1 VDRDQMLTNVM
12 LYWLT
17 GAADSSARIYYE
29 RPHADY
35 WGTPPEP
42 STTPTA
48 LADSPHDNFIPLRH
62 VAERTNN
69 IVQWTQYERGGHF
82 AAMEQ
87 PESLVD
93 DIRTFFRRIRDQAR
107 GWEFGRAVRRSRDGA
122 ARTRWACRSVVTG
135 LTTRSTVLTGR
146 SSSIFDP

>member
-1 VDRDQMLTNVM
+1 V

-17 GAADSSARIYYE
+17 GTTGSSAGIYYE
-29 RPHADY
+29 RAHADY
-35 WGTPPEP
+35 WGTAPEP

-48 LADSPHDNFIPLRH
+48 LADFPHDNFTPLRH

-87 PESLVD
+87 PESLVG
-93 DIRTFFRRIRDQAR
+93 DIRTFFRKLRDQAR
-107 GWEFGRAVRRSRDGA
+107 GWEFGRAARRWRDRA
-122 ARTRWACRSVVTG
+122 APDAAGVPVGGRRLNHEVHSADRKVVQ
-135 LTTRSTVLTGR
+135 
-146 SSSIFDP
+146 